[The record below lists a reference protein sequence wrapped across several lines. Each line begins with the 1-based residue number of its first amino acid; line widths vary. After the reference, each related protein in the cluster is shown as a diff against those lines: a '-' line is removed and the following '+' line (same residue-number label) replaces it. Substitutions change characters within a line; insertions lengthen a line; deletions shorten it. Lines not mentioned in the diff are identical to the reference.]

1 MQSKASTVAE
11 YLTEVPEQRRKVMS
25 ALCSLCRKHLVGF
38 AEGMEYGMPYYKKG
52 EQAVG
57 IASQKNYISIY
68 GLRRQ
73 VADSGVTLAGVKAGK
88 SCLNFPKP
96 EAIELKQIEQLLIA
110 KSKTG

>member
-1 MQSKASTVAE
+1 MQSKAGTVAE
-11 YLTEVPEQRRKVMS
+11 YLTEVPVARREVMR

-38 AEGMEYGMPYYKKG
+38 TQGMEYGMPYYKKG

-57 IASQKNYISIY
+57 IASQRNYISIY

-73 VADSGVTLAGVKAGK
+73 AADSGVTLAGAKAGK
-88 SCLNFPKP
+88 SCLNFSKP

-110 KSKTG
+110 KGKTG